1 MKADPTSTMR
11 AQRGIQSIEVGG
23 QVLLALVHQGRPM
36 ALKDLAREAGMAPA
50 KAHPYLV
57 SLGRIGLIA
66 QNETTGYYFLGPL
79 ALQLG
84 LISLQQANPV
94 HVAAPLIAELAKLIG
109 HTVAL
114 AVWGN
119 RGATIVR
126 LEESPAAVHVNMRH
140 GTVFSMTNT
149 ASGRLFAAYL
159 DIATI
164 KQQFED
170 DRGRHKASLDATDVI
185 DESMPAATSL
195 PDWREFEQQL
205 AQVRAQGLSRSVGEV
220 MPGVNAMAAPVF
232 DHTGAIVLCVV
243 AIGPAAM
250 FDTHWDASLAQSLR
264 ECSQQI
270 SMRLGAPTKADY
282 QGARAARAATSSD

>member
-1 MKADPTSTMR
+1 MKADSVSSER

-23 QVLLALVHQGRPM
+23 QVLLALVHQARPM

-66 QNETTGYYFLGPL
+66 QDETTGYYFLGPL

-94 HVAAPLIAELAKLIG
+94 QIATPLIAELAKRTG

-119 RGATIVR
+119 QGATIVR

-159 DIATI
+159 DTSVI
-164 KQQFED
+164 KQQFD
-170 DRGRHKASLDATDVI
+170 DERLRQKVRPRAFVA
-185 DESMPAATSL
+185 SMPPAAPLSS
-195 PDWREFEQQL
+195 WRAFEQQL
-205 AQVRAQGLSRSVGEV
+205 RQVRAQGLSRSVGEV
-220 MPGVNAMAAPVF
+220 VPGVNAMAAPVF
-232 DHTGAIVLCVV
+232 DHSGGIVLCVV

-250 FDTHWDASLAQSLR
+250 FDTDWDATLAQSLR
-264 ECSQQI
+264 ECAHQI
-270 SMRLGAPTKADY
+270 SQRLGAPA
-282 QGARAARAATSSD
+282 QAAALASGVMTTAE